1 MLDERLN
8 AACDFPPSVQPTEIV
23 GFVTGKLSRL
33 SSLLNSDVPQARAE
47 LLRHVTAI
55 RLIPQETNNGSD
67 YVAVGNWNLLGNSLE
82 MDRARHLLGV
92 RARLVAGA

>member
-1 MLDERLN
+1 M
-8 AACDFPPSVQPTEIV
+8 
-23 GFVTGKLSRL
+23 
-33 SSLLNSDVPQARAE
+33 LNSDVPQARAE
-47 LLRHVTAI
+47 LVRHVTEI